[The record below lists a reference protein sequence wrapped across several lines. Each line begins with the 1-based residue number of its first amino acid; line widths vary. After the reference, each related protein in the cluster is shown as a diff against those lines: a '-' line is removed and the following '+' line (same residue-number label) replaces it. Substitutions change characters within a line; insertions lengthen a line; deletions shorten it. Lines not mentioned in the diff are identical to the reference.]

1 MRRRTLQ
8 NIVGMSRY
16 NDDDDDTEDYSPRS
30 RNGYTAS
37 LRQTLIAAADK
48 FELEKQR
55 SEAQLRAQI
64 AAERKSLADERRSLQ
79 VERAKTAE
87 LEMKVKEESA
97 KADAESKRVKGL
109 HEELSQCKVQ
119 VVGTVLLLTSL
130 RGKIEALSKTAL
142 AAATAAAAAPPPP
155 SAATLAAPAEAVALP
170 APAEND
176 ASQAMGD
183 DDGEGGEGG
192 EAAEGGDDAEG
203 AEAKQLTRNQ
213 RKKLKDRAKARAA
226 KAAASCEGSEAEAG
240 KSGEAAVGG
249 EAEGGEGGEVAE
261 LATPS
266 APAASAVV
274 TLGAAPSGEGSDLVA
289 ECEAL
294 LAELGE
300 LRELPGMTEF
310 VCACREGK
318 TRSIERV
325 LSPTSVTELVETRA
339 QQALCDGLEAS
350 VAGGHI
356 KIAKLLID
364 GGADVHR
371 TSALHIAIRHGQIAL
386 MQHLVTTVAVSVN
399 GRDSDGASPLHIAA
413 EFNQPKAATYLL
425 RNSAFVDSTDGKGRT
440 PLEVAVAFKWKEMQR
455 VLGDP
460 SLLFWNRAARATKL
474 YKASEYEPACECYA
488 RAQIDMDR
496 MPTAPEPANVAT
508 FNFNWGRSSQALGRF
523 SEGLRLFS
531 KVLAAESSHQR
542 ALDHRAECHCKL
554 DDHESALAD
563 LTELQTKFATTAD
576 EATLKGWVKRVAEIR
591 AEQRKSSHEVLGLAR
606 DASEAE
612 VRKAYRQ
619 LCLNWHPDKHAS
631 STEDQRE
638 RARHRFCRIQA
649 AYEKLQAAAKAS
661 SSPFSGFESAYS
673 GYARRTSA

>member
-1 MRRRTLQ
+1 M
-8 NIVGMSRY
+8 RY

-64 AAERKSLADERRSLQ
+64 AAERKSLADERKSLQ
-79 VERAKTAE
+79 AERAKTAE

-97 KADAESKRVKGL
+97 KADGESKRVKGL
-109 HEELSQCKVQ
+109 QEELSQCKVQ

-142 AAATAAAAAPPPP
+142 AAATAAAAAQPPR
-155 SAATLAAPAEAVALP
+155 SAATLASPAEAVALS
-170 APAEND
+170 APAED
-176 ASQAMGD
+176 AAAQAMGE

-192 EAAEGGDDAEG
+192 EGAEGGDDAEG

-213 RKKLKDRAKARAA
+213 RKKLKDRVKDRAKSRAA
-226 KAAASCEGSEAEAG
+226 KAAAASGEGSVAEAG
-240 KSGEAAVGG
+240 KNGEAAEGGEAVGG
-249 EAEGGEGGEVAE
+249 EAVGGEGGEAAE
-261 LATPS
+261 LATLS
-266 APAASAVV
+266 APAALAVV
-274 TLGAAPSGEGSDLVA
+274 TSGAAPSGESSDLVA

-386 MQHLVTTVAVSVN
+386 MQHLVATVAVSVN
-399 GRDSDGASPLHIAA
+399 GRDEEGASPLHIAA

-440 PLEVAVAFKWKEMQR
+440 PMEVAVAFKWKEMQR
-455 VLGDP
+455 VLSDP

-488 RAQIDMDR
+488 RAQMDMDR

-531 KVLAAESSHQR
+531 KVLAAETSHQR

-554 DDHESALAD
+554 DDQESALAD
-563 LTELQTKFATTAD
+563 LTELQTKFAITAD

-591 AEQRKSSHEVLGLAR
+591 AEQRKPSHEVLGIAR

-649 AYEKLQAAAKAS
+649 AYEKLQSAAKAS
-661 SSPFSGFESAYS
+661 SSPFSGFESASS

>member
-1 MRRRTLQ
+1 VQGLEKVSVALKSPEVKKLAETLNSKLAEVQ
-8 NIVGMSRY
+8 IKKALKNPGAWDKFRQKSLKQVVYLANSVSQARHDIKTVINSTLEALKALGVPLDSETKITDMFPENPKDKPPYQFKTKITKEEFKKGIINKLGESGKSGVLSFFKNLMGSIKLDKSVVINPEFFSNNILFNTPKELSEVYKQPIISEPSATKI
-16 NDDDDDTEDYSPRS
+16 DDSVR
-30 RNGYTAS
+30 
-37 LRQTLIAAADK
+37 AAA
-48 FELEKQR
+48 E
-55 SEAQLRAQI
+55 
-64 AAERKSLADERRSLQ
+64 
-79 VERAKTAE
+79 
-87 LEMKVKEESA
+87 
-97 KADAESKRVKGL
+97 
-109 HEELSQCKVQ
+109 
-119 VVGTVLLLTSL
+119 
-130 RGKIEALSKTAL
+130 
-142 AAATAAAAAPPPP
+142 AAPK
-155 SAATLAAPAEAVALP
+155 
-170 APAEND
+170 D
-176 ASQAMGD
+176 AS
-183 DDGEGGEGG
+183 
-192 EAAEGGDDAEG
+192 
-203 AEAKQLTRNQ
+203 
-213 RKKLKDRAKARAA
+213 
-226 KAAASCEGSEAEAG
+226 G

-413 EFNQPKAATYLL
+413 EFNQPKAAQYLL